1 MLNVKVDRKELLRAV
16 QVVENAV
23 TENKIR
29 EVLSGIYIEAVEN
42 KIILKG
48 TDLEL
53 SINTEISGEITSEG
67 KIVIKH
73 KLIEEFLKQ
82 ILDEKIELIEEQGKL
97 VIKTDSTNT
106 EFSLYDAEN
115 FPAQTKI
122 ELGVEYTFNKN
133 KLLSYIENVK
143 ISASTDP
150 ENLAVNCIRFEI
162 EENKLKLVSSDTYRL
177 TYIEEELDENEKNKE
192 GLSVSIPLKTID
204 GLIKIMRLIDEEN
217 IIFKS
222 DGTKVFFKFSNVE
235 ILTRVIELQFPDY
248 KSILKNAQHD
258 KKVLLNTKDFLSVLK
273 RTLIFVRDNKDAKNG
288 GIFNFENNK
297 LILTGINENAKIK
310 EELATIQEGENLK
323 ISLNVKFL
331 VDYISILDG
340 KVTELKLMNSKSS
353 VLVKDEESD
362 KSLYFTMPLA
372 LREG

>member
-1 MLNVKVDRKELLRAV
+1 MLNVKVDRKELLKAI
-16 QVVENAV
+16 QIVENAV

-29 EVLSGIYIEAVEN
+29 EVLSGIYIEAKEN

-53 SINTEISGEITSEG
+53 SINTEISGEIISEG

-82 ILDEKIELIEEQGKL
+82 ILDEKIELIEEKGKL

-115 FPAQTKI
+115 FPTQSKM
-122 ELGVEYTFNKN
+122 ELGLEYTFNKN

-143 ISASTDP
+143 ISASADP

-177 TYIEEELDENEKNKE
+177 TYIEEELEENQKNKE
-192 GLSVSIPLKTID
+192 GLSVSIPLKTIE

-310 EELATIQEGENLK
+310 EELATIQEGEDLK

-331 VDYISILDG
+331 LDYISILDG

-362 KSLYFTMPLA
+362 ASLYFTMPLA

>member
-1 MLNVKVDRKELLRAV
+1 MLNVKVDRKELLKAI

-23 TENKIR
+23 SENKIR

-53 SINTEISGEITSEG
+53 SINTEISGEISSEG

-82 ILDEKIELIEEQGKL
+82 ITDDKVELIEEQGKL
-97 VIKTDSTNT
+97 VIKTYSTNT
-106 EFSLYDAEN
+106 EFSLYDSEN
-115 FPAQTKI
+115 FPIQSKF

-143 ISASTDP
+143 ISASTEP
-150 ENLAVNCIRFEI
+150 ENLAVNCIRLEI
-162 EENKLKLVSSDTYRL
+162 EENKLKLISSDTYRL
-177 TYIEEELDENEKNKE
+177 TYIEEELEENEKNKE
-192 GLSVSIPLKTID
+192 GLSVSIPLKTMN
-204 GLIKIMRLIDEEN
+204 GLIKIMRLINEEN

-222 DGTKVFFKFSNVE
+222 DGTRVFFKFLNIE

-258 KKVLLNTKDFLSVLK
+258 KKILLNTKDFLSVLK
-273 RTLIFVRDNKDAKNG
+273 RTQIFVRDNKDSKNG

-297 LILTGINENAKIK
+297 LVLTGINENAKIK
-310 EELATIQEGENLK
+310 EELVTIQEGDNLK

-331 VDYISILDG
+331 LDYISIIEG
-340 KVTELKLMNSKSS
+340 KVTELKLMTAKSS
-353 VLVKDEESD
+353 VLVKSEEND

-372 LREG
+372 LRE